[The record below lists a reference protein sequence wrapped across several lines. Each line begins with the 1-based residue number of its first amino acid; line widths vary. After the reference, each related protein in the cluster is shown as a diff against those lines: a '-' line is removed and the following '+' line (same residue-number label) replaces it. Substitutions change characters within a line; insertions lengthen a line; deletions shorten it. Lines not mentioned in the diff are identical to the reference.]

1 MFGAWCNTAVFGG
14 MIFLLDILTYMNMFG
29 ERDTEGADVTV
40 LSGVMLESWS
50 KQL

>member
-1 MFGAWCNTAVFGG
+1 MAAGHFDKQEHVSGKGYC
-14 MIFLLDILTYMNMFG
+14 
-29 ERDTEGADVTV
+29 TESADVTV